1 MVFKESIM
9 FKFAEDKKQLLSNFF
24 SLSALQGLNMIL
36 PLITLPY
43 LVRTLGVENFGLIN
57 FALAITMYFNILV
70 SFGFELSAT
79 REISI
84 HRDNIDK
91 ISEIFSSVMIIK
103 IVLLFISLLILS
115 ILIILKDIFREHAML
130 YYATFGIVIGNV
142 IFPSWF
148 FQGMERMKYITY
160 INVVSKVA
168 FTILIFILVKN
179 STDYIYVPILNSLG
193 AVIGG
198 LYSLHLI
205 FKLFNIK
212 MVIPNKQM
220 IINQMKDSYHF
231 FLSRVANNGSRYF
244 ATTIIGIY
252 FSNTIVGYYSM
263 VEKLFY
269 AFMSLGG
276 IISQTIYPYMSKTKN
291 INFFK
296 KIFLIVI
303 SSSIIILIFVVY
315 FNKLLLLTVFNVQ
328 NEILST
334 IFVIVFSS
342 SIFGIASALVGYP
355 LLAAFGYIKE
365 ANNSLIYASFLYM
378 IYIYIAVS
386 IFKDIYLVSSS
397 LAFYTIIGLVFR
409 IYYIKKINLF
419 KREVIL

>member
-1 MVFKESIM
+1 MNNK
-9 FKFAEDKKQLLSNFF
+9 KDKKRILSNFF
-24 SLSALQGLNMIL
+24 SLAILQGLNMLL

-43 LVRTLGVENFGLIN
+43 LVRVLGVENFGLVN
-57 FALAITMYFNILV
+57 FSLAIIMYFNVLV

-84 HRDNIDK
+84 NRDNLDK
-91 ISEIFSSVMIIK
+91 ISEIFSTVMIIK
-103 IVLLFISLLILS
+103 IVLAFISLLLLS
-115 ILIILKDIFREHAML
+115 ILIVFVDMFSEHAML
-130 YYATFGIVIGNV
+130 YYTTFGVVVGNV
-142 IFPSWF
+142 VFPSWF

-168 FTILIFILVKN
+168 FTILIFVLVKN
-179 STDYIYVPILNSLG
+179 STDFLYVPLLNSFG
-193 AVIGG
+193 AIFGG
-198 LYSLHLI
+198 LYSLWLI
-205 FKLFNIK
+205 FKLFNVKI
-212 MVIPNKQM
+212 VIPNKQDIM
-220 IINQMKDSYHF
+220 KQMKDSYHF

-252 FSNTIVGYYSM
+252 FGNTIVGYYSM

-276 IISQTIYPYMSKTKN
+276 IVSQTIYPYMSRTKN
-291 INFFK
+291 ISFFK
-296 KIFLIVI
+296 NLFLVVIASSIVI
-303 SSSIIILIFVVY
+303 LIPVIY

-328 NEILST
+328 SEILSK
-334 IFVIVFSS
+334 IFVIVFSG

-365 ANNSLIYASFLYM
+365 ANNSLIYASFIYI
-378 IYIYIAVS
+378 IYIYIAAF

-397 LAFYTIIGLVFR
+397 LVFYAVIGLLFR
-409 IYYIKKINLF
+409 IYYINKMKLLQR
-419 KREVIL
+419 KTV